1 MSVFWR
7 IIGTVLALA
16 AIAALQVVAWWGCDA
31 GLWRAPSFGPAAK
44 PHSAVVDTHA
54 TAYSPGQLLG
64 PSHLTVGM
72 THRYW
77 EDETFIPVP
86 DTYVR
91 LEFLASHVEKPF
103 PVLYVIDRPEPMN
116 IWRFEFEIEA
126 RPQAIGQFQ
135 RLAGDLSCD
144 PRSGD
149 MTATDNDL
157 FEVRWRGPGEP
168 LRRCLISKEAGCDY
182 LRRVRV
188 RLELIDRED
197 YRFKDTM
204 QELQGRMGCSRT
216 LY

>member
-1 MSVFWR
+1 MSAFGRTIGR
-7 IIGTVLALA
+7 ILGLV
-16 AIAALQVVAWWGCDA
+16 VVAAVGFAVWWSYDA
-31 GLWRAPSFGPAAK
+31 GLWRAPPVGLAA
-44 PHSAVVDTHA
+44 HSNSAVVDTHA

-168 LRRCLISKEAGCDY
+168 LRRCLISRAAGCDY
-182 LRRVRV
+182 LRKVRV
-188 RLELIDRED
+188 RLQLIDQMAADKRDELS
-197 YRFKDTM
+197 
-204 QELQGRMGCSRT
+204 ELQTMMSCSRT